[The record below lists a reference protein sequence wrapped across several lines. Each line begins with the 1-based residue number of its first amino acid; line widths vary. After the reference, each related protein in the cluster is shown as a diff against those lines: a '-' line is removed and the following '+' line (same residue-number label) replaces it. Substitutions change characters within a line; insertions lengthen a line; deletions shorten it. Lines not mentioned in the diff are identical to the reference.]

1 MFGLEKEETKVQKFQ
16 FDLEIE
22 IIESPAKAKELIDHS
37 KEMTDKLKKAVREG
51 GNEKDF
57 DNYGILLH
65 GYSALSRILKKLQ
78 K

>member
-1 MFGLEKEETKVQKFQ
+1 MFGLEKEETTVQKFQ

-22 IIESPAKAKELIDHS
+22 IKEIPAKAKELIDHS
-37 KEMTDKLKKAVREG
+37 KKMTDKLKKAVRDG
-51 GNEKDF
+51 SNEKDF

-65 GYSALSRILKKLQ
+65 GYSALGRILKKLQ